1 MTIENRKKR
10 ALLSVSDK
18 RELVPFGAGLHA
30 LGWELLASGG
40 TAGMLREH
48 GIPVIDVADHTGSPE
63 ILGGRVKTLHPAVH
77 GGILARG
84 TVTDRKQLQQFN
96 WDYIDLVAVNLYP
109 FAETIARD
117 GFTLEDAIENID
129 IGGVALIRAA
139 AKNYQRVTVLT
150 DPLDYAGV
158 LNTLQSGAT
167 VAETKRKQLAL
178 KGFVMTAEYD
188 TTIASFFG
196 GEQSVLLQ
204 ANRQAVLRYG
214 ENPHQSSE
222 LYNWPSVNGPLGGT
236 VLKGKALS
244 HNNILD
250 LDAAWRTA
258 ISFEDPTVV
267 IVKHLSPCGVAS
279 GATLAEAYPHA
290 LASDPVS
297 AFGGIIAVNKPFDAA
312 IAKQLEDLFVECI
325 AAPSFTS
332 EALDLLA
339 NRKNLRLLEMPMD
352 VANTGVEIR
361 SVVGGFLK
369 QDLDVG
375 DPNNA
380 DWTVVTERQPTD
392 DEMQALKF
400 AWTSC
405 QHVKSNAI
413 VFAKGTATVGI
424 GSGQPNRVDCVHI
437 AAKRAGENAKDSVMA
452 SDAFFPF
459 PDCIE
464 AAHAYGITAVVQP
477 GGSKR
482 DQLSIDKA
490 NALGIAM
497 VHTGV
502 RHFRH

>member
-1 MTIENRKKR
+1 MTTENRKKR

-84 TVTDRKQLQQFN
+84 TASDRKQLQQFN

-109 FAETIARD
+109 FAKTIARAD
-117 GFTLEDAIENID
+117 FTPEEAIENID

-150 DPLDYAGV
+150 DPMDYAGV
-158 LNTLQSGAT
+158 LKTLQAGLAVS
-167 VAETKRKQLAL
+167 EDKRKDFAL
-178 KGFVMTAEYD
+178 KSFVITAQYD
-188 TTIASFFG
+188 ATIASYFDG
-196 GEQSVLLQ
+196 GQSLMLH
-204 ANRQAVLRYG
+204 AERQAVLRYG

-222 LYNWPSVNGPLGGT
+222 LYNWPGTNGPLGGT
-236 VLKGKALS
+236 LLKGKALS

-258 ISFEDPTVV
+258 VSFDAPTVV
-267 IVKHLSPCGVAS
+267 IVKHLSPCGIAS
-279 GATLAEAYPHA
+279 ALTLEAAYAPA

-297 AFGGIIAVNKPFDAA
+297 AFGGIIAVNRPFDAD
-312 IAKQLEDLFVECI
+312 IANQIGDLFVECI
-325 AAPSFTS
+325 AAPSFTD
-332 EALDLLA
+332 EALDVLSS
-339 NRKNLRLLEMPMD
+339 RKNLRLLAIPSND
-352 VANTGVEIR
+352 INSTVEIR
-361 SVVGGFLK
+361 TVVGGFLK

-375 DPNNA
+375 DP
-380 DWTVVTERQPTD
+380 DSGTWTVVTERQPD
-392 DEMQALKF
+392 DAEMEALKF
-400 AWTSC
+400 AWQSC

-413 VFAKGTATVGI
+413 VFAKGQATVGI
-424 GSGQPNRVDCVHI
+424 GGGQPNRIDCVHI
-437 AAKRAGENAKDSVMA
+437 AANRAGENTKGAVMA

-464 AAHAYGITAVVQP
+464 AAHGYGITAVVQP

-490 NALGIAM
+490 NELGIAM
-497 VHTGV
+497 VVTGV